1 MRVTNKIHQP
11 HDDGAMSGMAGIQLH
26 RRRFLTWL
34 ARGSLAAAAA
44 IGAGQAIRFLS
55 FEPPAAT
62 SSQIPLGRAA
72 DYVRGMLVYVPEAR
86 CYVGRDRAGLYALD
100 AVCTHLGCLVEQKEE
115 GGFVCPCHGSHFDA
129 SGVPENGPATKAL
142 PYLYLFF
149 DQSEDQLVVD
159 RAQKV
164 DPQTRLA
171 L

>member
-1 MRVTNKIHQP
+1 MRVTNEIHQP
-11 HDDGAMSGMAGIQLH
+11 QDDGVLPGMAGIQLH

-34 ARGSLAAAAA
+34 ARGSLATAAA
-44 IGAGQAIRFLS
+44 IGLGQAIRFLS
-55 FEPPAAT
+55 FEPPATT

-86 CYVGRDRAGLYALD
+86 CYVGRDRGGLYALD

-129 SGVPENGPATKAL
+129 SGVPENGPATRAL
-142 PYLYLFF
+142 PYLQLFF
-149 DQSEDQLVVD
+149 DQNEDQLVVD